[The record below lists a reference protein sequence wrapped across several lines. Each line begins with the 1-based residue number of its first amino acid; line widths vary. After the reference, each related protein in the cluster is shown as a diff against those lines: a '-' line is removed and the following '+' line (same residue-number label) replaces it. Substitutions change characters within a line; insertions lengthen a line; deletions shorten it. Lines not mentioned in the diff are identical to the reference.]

1 MDLSGVIRVKRG
13 SSLLATLCVAGGM
26 FVSQAYASVSVSEAE
41 RLKSVLTPM
50 GGQREG
56 NGRDIPPWRGGLTL
70 PPVEYKEPGQ
80 HHPDPFPDD
89 QPLFTVT
96 AQNMNQY
103 SNNLTEGQKEMFR
116 TYPDTF
122 KMPVYQTRRTA
133 AAPEWVYENTYK
145 NALRAEL
152 ADGGNSLLYSYA
164 GIPKK
169 KK

>member
-1 MDLSGVIRVKRG
+1 
-13 SSLLATLCVAGGM
+13 
-26 FVSQAYASVSVSEAE
+26 
-41 RLKSVLTPM
+41 
-50 GGQREG
+50 
-56 NGRDIPPWRGGLTL
+56 
-70 PPVEYKEPGQ
+70 
-80 HHPDPFPDD
+80 
-89 QPLFTVT
+89 
-96 AQNMNQY
+96 MNQY

-164 GIPKK
+164 GIPFPILSDNKK
-169 KK
+169 HTHKYQNEPFNVVIHINFLKLFRY